1 MFIQKFNLFEKFL
14 NPLKIPLKSHIEYTH
29 YTNIGELIKLIYDA
43 DYSTKYLL
51 SQTSITLNRYSFIK
65 K

>member
-1 MFIQKFNLFEKFL
+1 MFIQNFNLFEKFL
-14 NPLKIPLKSHIEYTH
+14 KSLKIPHKSHIEYTH
-29 YTNIGELIKLIYDA
+29 YANIGELIKLIYDA
-43 DYSTKYLL
+43 DYPTKYLL